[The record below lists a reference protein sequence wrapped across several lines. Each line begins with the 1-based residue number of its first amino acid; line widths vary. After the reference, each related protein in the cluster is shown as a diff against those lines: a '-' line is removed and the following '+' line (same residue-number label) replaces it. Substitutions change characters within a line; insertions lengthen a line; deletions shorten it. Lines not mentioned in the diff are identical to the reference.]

1 MRSGIKKR
9 TQDIESEFREGA
21 KWCDFYINLTDR
33 LRREGKIKQR
43 LTVRDWAMDISKQRT
58 FPAKDSP
65 KTDLHMVKMKKD
77 DMQIMLSLMGHW
89 KNFALSKM
97 GTLVKR
103 NIETESMI

>member
-43 LTVRDWAMDISKQRT
+43 LTVRD
-58 FPAKDSP
+58 
-65 KTDLHMVKMKKD
+65 
-77 DMQIMLSLMGHW
+77 
-89 KNFALSKM
+89 
-97 GTLVKR
+97 
-103 NIETESMI
+103 